1 MAEKTTR
8 SLYDDLMEPRLNANQ
23 VHCKL
28 SVIMSD
34 METKDIEALNRA
46 IALIKADRGQ
56 GRSKTY
62 SASWLT
68 QNLRKHGHSVSI
80 STIQRHIN
88 GECPCEQLGE

>member
-1 MAEKTTR
+1 MANKDKR
-8 SLYDDLMEPRLNANQ
+8 SLYDDLMAPRLNANQ

-28 SVIMSD
+28 SVMMSD
-34 METKDIEALNRA
+34 MEEKDIEALNKA
-46 IALIKADRGQ
+46 IELIKADRGQ

-88 GECPCEQLGE
+88 GECPCERLGE